1 MSSPTGN
8 PQTAHI
14 HVLAKPTGASCNL
27 DCKYC
32 FFLSKERLYP
42 GEKTRMSEATL
53 ESYLRQMLEPRDAS
67 EVTIT
72 WQGGEPTLMGLD
84 FFRHSIELVDRYRR
98 PGQQVQHIIQTNG
111 VLLDDEWCAFF
122 KEHGFLVGLSLDGPR
137 EMHNAYRVTKGGAGT
152 FDQVRQAWE
161 TLRRHQVD
169 VNILCSIHAA
179 NAGHPLEVYRFFRDE
194 LGASFLQ
201 FIPIVERATPEMLP
215 LANQGWGERPGAK
228 RPLYTQRGQMVTDR
242 SVGAE
247 PFGRFLIAI
256 FDEWVRRDVG
266 QVFVQTF
273 DATLGSFVGLH
284 SLCIFSPTCGNAVC
298 LEHNGD
304 LYCCD
309 HFVEPG
315 YLLGNITRTPLFELT
330 VSETLREFGRAKR
343 DRLPKYCR
351 ECPVLFACHGECPR
365 NRFISTPDGESGL
378 NYLCAGY
385 RMFFAH
391 VDRPMRIMAD
401 LLRQGRFAD
410 EIMQLSEAPA
420 SPSGAADIRTRRS
433 DDDTGS

>member
-179 NAGHPLEVYRFFRDE
+179 NAE
-194 LGASFLQ
+194 
-201 FIPIVERATPEMLP
+201 I
-215 LANQGWGERPGAK
+215 
-228 RPLYTQRGQMVTDR
+228 
-242 SVGAE
+242 
-247 PFGRFLIAI
+247 
-256 FDEWVRRDVG
+256 
-266 QVFVQTF
+266 
-273 DATLGSFVGLH
+273 
-284 SLCIFSPTCGNAVC
+284 
-298 LEHNGD
+298 
-304 LYCCD
+304 
-309 HFVEPG
+309 
-315 YLLGNITRTPLFELT
+315 
-330 VSETLREFGRAKR
+330 GRAS
-343 DRLPKYCR
+343 CR
-351 ECPVLFACHGECPR
+351 ERV
-365 NRFISTPDGESGL
+365 
-378 NYLCAGY
+378 
-385 RMFFAH
+385 
-391 VDRPMRIMAD
+391 
-401 LLRQGRFAD
+401 
-410 EIMQLSEAPA
+410 
-420 SPSGAADIRTRRS
+420 
-433 DDDTGS
+433 